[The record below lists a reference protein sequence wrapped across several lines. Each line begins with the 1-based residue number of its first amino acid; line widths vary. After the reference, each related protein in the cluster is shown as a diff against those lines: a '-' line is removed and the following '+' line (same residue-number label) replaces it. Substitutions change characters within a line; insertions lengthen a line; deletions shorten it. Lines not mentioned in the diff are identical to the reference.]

1 MNITELRYLVAIRK
15 WGSVSA
21 AAKQLYAAQPNVSK
35 ALKNLEEEYGIRIFE
50 RSSTGMIPTEQGR
63 HFIRQAERVLDEV
76 DRLDLDARSRQSS
89 CAELRVVLPHAT
101 YASYATVDFLQQM
114 ADSQQLRVH
123 IRESGSMEALD
134 HVLRRGYHLALLRY
148 AEEDEDYYRRY
159 CDRHGLHREPVMEFE
174 YRLLTNRE
182 GPLAKCE
189 VTDITQLNSYMEV
202 LHGDFQLP
210 GGEDSGLRWHT
221 NPNRRIHVYE
231 RCSQFSILQ
240 NLPNA
245 YMWASPMPKRAL
257 EQYHLVLRKC
267 PAQRQRMKDVLVYP
281 DRGTLR
287 PEEQTFVQLLHKQAA
302 LTVKLP
308 PKPVKNWQNIGMRK
322 NRKAKEFGRQ
332 PQRFMRCGCLF
343 ADKSSEKETKYRLK
357 NFAAIWSLI
366 CPHTR
371 SILSLL

>member
-89 CAELRVVLPHAT
+89 CAELRV
-101 YASYATVDFLQQM
+101 
-114 ADSQQLRVH
+114 H

-148 AEEDEDYYRRY
+148 AEEDEDYYHRY

-302 LTVKLP
+302 LTVK
-308 PKPVKNWQNIGMRK
+308 
-322 NRKAKEFGRQ
+322 
-332 PQRFMRCGCLF
+332 
-343 ADKSSEKETKYRLK
+343 
-357 NFAAIWSLI
+357 
-366 CPHTR
+366 
-371 SILSLL
+371 

>member
-76 DRLDLDARSRQSS
+76 DRLGLDARSRQSS
-89 CAELRVVLPHAT
+89 CAE
-101 YASYATVDFLQQM
+101 
-114 ADSQQLRVH
+114 LRVH

-302 LTVKLP
+302 LTVK
-308 PKPVKNWQNIGMRK
+308 
-322 NRKAKEFGRQ
+322 
-332 PQRFMRCGCLF
+332 
-343 ADKSSEKETKYRLK
+343 
-357 NFAAIWSLI
+357 
-366 CPHTR
+366 
-371 SILSLL
+371 